1 MWKTP
6 AVSALVLTLGTLVLT
21 PSPAAAADDAK
32 AVVENASLA
41 MGAAGLNA
49 ITYSGSAAN
58 GNFGQSRTISFGLAS
73 TTIRNYTRTIDF
85 KQPASHASGDPIPPA
100 VRGAPP
106 PQPGAPGSY
115 DQMITPANGAWA
127 QQLQI
132 WVTPWGF
139 LRGAAASSNAT
150 LRTKKV
156 DEVLY

>member
-6 AVSALVLTLGTLVLT
+6 PVTALVLAIGALSLT
-21 PSPAAAADDAK
+21 PPAAAAPDDAK

-85 KQPASHASGDPIPPA
+85 TQSTSHATGDPIPPA
-100 VRGAPP
+100 VRGGPP

-115 DQMITPANGAWA
+115 DQLITPANAAWPKE
-127 QQLQI
+127 
-132 WVTPWGF
+132 VRPPTPV
-139 LRGAAASSNAT
+139 SSTRPRAT
-150 LRTKKV
+150 SENRPM
-156 DEVLY
+156 